1 MGKTRVRIDVVA
13 GALALGATG
22 GGLPA
27 ASAATP
33 DHQVLI
39 SGLDN
44 PRQIVLRGNH
54 ELFVAETGAGGN
66 DVCVPGPEG
75 EACIGASS
83 AVRRVEWHAKF
94 RNVDSERVVTGLPS
108 AAEGEGGS
116 LAAGSGA
123 IAERNG
129 SIYSVTP
136 YVPDELLPAGSPL
149 AGRLG
154 KLLVTTPGGT
164 PTSVAD
170 VAAYERTKDPDHQ
183 GEDSNPYSLLSVGTS
198 VLVADAGGN
207 D

>member
-1 MGKTRVRIDVVA
+1 MRKSRVRIVVVA
-13 GALALGATG
+13 GALALGAAG

-27 ASAATP
+27 ASAAEP

-44 PRQIVLRGNH
+44 PRQIVLKGNH
-54 ELFVAETGAGGN
+54 TLLVAETGAGGN

-75 EACIGASS
+75 EACIGATS

-108 AAEGEGGS
+108 AAEGPGGS

-129 SIYSVTP
+129 SIYSVTA
-136 YVPDELLPAGSPL
+136 YVPPELLPAGHPL
-149 AGRLG
+149 APLLG
-154 KLLVTTPGGT
+154 KLLVTKPGGT
-164 PTSVAD
+164 PAGVAD
-170 VAAYERTKDPDHQ
+170 VAGYEATVDPDHQ
-183 GEDSNPYSLLSVGTS
+183 GPDSNPYSLLSVGTS